1 MSYYIESLIYALM
14 LLLGPGGIIFL
25 ILVFFATYLKH
36 KKDRIKQ
43 MENEKERKKEVLKS
57 VIAIVIAI
65 PFVLLMIGIVIGCI
79 SIVASP
85 ISYM

>member
-1 MSYYIESLIYALM
+1 MI
-14 LLLGPGGIIFL
+14 LLGPGGVVFC
-25 ILVFFATYLKH
+25 ILVIFANYLKH

-43 MENEKERKKEVLKS
+43 IENEKERKKDVLKS

-65 PFVLLMIGIVIGCI
+65 PFVLLMISLVIGCI